1 MGDSD
6 SIARSSCDRVTR
18 ASLNHV
24 VAGGRFELYSKY
36 VLYIQAVRASI
47 EAAG

>member
-1 MGDSD
+1 MQ
-6 SIARSSCDRVTR
+6 
-18 ASLNHV
+18 SLISTNLIGS
-24 VAGGRFELYSKY
+24 GGRFELYSKY